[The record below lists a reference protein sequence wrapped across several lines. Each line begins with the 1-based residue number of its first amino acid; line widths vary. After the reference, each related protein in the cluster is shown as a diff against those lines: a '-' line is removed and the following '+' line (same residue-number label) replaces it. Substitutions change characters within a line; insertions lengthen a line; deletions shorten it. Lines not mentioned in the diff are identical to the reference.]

1 MKVIK
6 RDGRTVDFDR
16 SKIQVSLERAGE
28 EVEFDERTN
37 KEDVKGIIRYIEGLD
52 KNRMLAEDIQDI
64 VCQKLMEINKNE
76 LAQRYILYKS

>member
-28 EVEFDERTN
+28 EVSFDERTN
-37 KEDVKGIIRYIEGLD
+37 KEDVKGIIRYIEEL
-52 KNRMLAEDIQDI
+52 
-64 VCQKLMEINKNE
+64 NKNE

>member
-16 SKIQVSLERAGE
+16 SKIRISLERAGE
-28 EVEFDERTN
+28 EVNLSERTN
-37 KEDVKGIIRYIEGLD
+37 NDDVKGIISYIEGLD
-52 KNRMLAEDIQDI
+52 KNRMLSEDIQDI

-76 LAQRYILYKS
+76 LAQKYILYKS